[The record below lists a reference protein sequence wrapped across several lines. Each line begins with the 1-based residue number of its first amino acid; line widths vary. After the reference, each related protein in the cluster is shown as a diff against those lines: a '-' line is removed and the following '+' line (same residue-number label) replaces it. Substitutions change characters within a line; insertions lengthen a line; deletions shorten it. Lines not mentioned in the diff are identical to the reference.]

1 MSTDS
6 IKMES
11 LLFEHWLKSLYLEA
25 RPPRGHVLVD
35 CSDRWALRFLEKE
48 TKKMATRIRM

>member
-11 LLFEHWLKSLYLEA
+11 LLFEHCLKSLYLEA